1 MTNGGPNN
9 GSLFIVYYL
18 YRTAFTNSM
27 MGYASALAWVV
38 FLIIG
43 IFTLLLFR
51 WSRSWVYY
59 GIGGSQ

>member
-1 MTNGGPNN
+1 
-9 GSLFIVYYL
+9 LFIVYYL